1 MPPADRR
8 AGAGRCPDVRCA
20 LAQVGIVHHF
30 EAPDVLGDH
39 LAQRALGPLAGADD
53 LGHLATEGRVIEHH
67 QVHVEQRALFL
78 AHLRGELFRQVAHVR
93 AHRLQ
98 RRLEQRQLGL
108 DIIDVLVRH
117 YVQIGRRQHHQRGP
131 HRGARGAGNADEAG
145 FLNAFALAAE
155 AADRTGR
162 LGMGDNPG
170 ELRAHGHQEGFLAF
184 IELAAFL
191 LLDDQYAHHPT
202 VVDDRCT
209 EKGGVALLAG
219 LGEVAVARM
228 FGGVFEVERLLTG
241 AHQAHQTLVGRHADL
256 ADGALVETFG
266 GHQDEAFGFRIEQI
280 DRADLAAHGLL
291 TLSTMMPN
299 AALRSLAA
307 FTSWTILRSVPSML
321 RGFLPIFQSRTGRR
335 GASSLSARR

>member
-1 MPPADRR
+1 M
-8 AGAGRCPDVRCA
+8 
-20 LAQVGIVHHF
+20 
-30 EAPDVLGDH
+30 
-39 LAQRALGPLAGADD
+39 
-53 LGHLATEGRVIEHH
+53 
-67 QVHVEQRALFL
+67 
-78 AHLRGELFRQVAHVR
+78 
-93 AHRLQ
+93 
-98 RRLEQRQLGL
+98 
-108 DIIDVLVRH
+108 LVRH

-280 DRADLAAHGLL
+280 DRADLAAHGLPDSQHDDAQRRL
-291 TLSTMMPN
+291 EVLGGIHFLDNLAQRAEHAQRLSPRFFSPAPAD
-299 AALRSLAA
+299 AAQVL
-307 FTSWTILRSVPSML
+307 
-321 RGFLPIFQSRTGRR
+321 
-335 GASSLSARR
+335 